1 MPIAA
6 WCLLIVVLMPI
17 LVVGYAKAGAGYD
30 NREPRLWMQ
39 TLQGAKRRAY
49 AAHINC
55 FEAVPVFIAC
65 LFVAVWTDGSPWIVD
80 LLASLFVLFRLGYVM
95 AYITDMPST
104 RSILWSLAYLCAL
117 GIFLSGLMP
126 WL

>member
-6 WCLLIVVLMPI
+6 WCLLIVVLMPV
-17 LVVGYAKAGAGYD
+17 LVVGYAKAGGNYD
-30 NREPRLWMQ
+30 NQEPRLWMQ

-55 FEAVPVFIAC
+55 FEAVPVFLAC
-65 LFVAVWTDGSPWIVD
+65 LFVAVWTDGSPWLVD

-95 AYITDMPST
+95 AYITDMPT
-104 RSILWSLAYLCAL
+104 PRSILWSLAYLCAL
-117 GIFLSGLMP
+117 GMFLSGLAP
-126 WL
+126 LL

>member
-6 WCLLIVVLMPI
+6 WCLLIVVLMPV
-17 LVVGYAKAGAGYD
+17 LVVGYAKAGGNYD
-30 NREPRLWMQ
+30 NQEPRLWMQ

-55 FEAVPVFIAC
+55 FEAVPVFLAC
-65 LFVAVWTDGSPWIVD
+65 LFVAVWTDGSPWLVD

-95 AYITDMPST
+95 AYITDMPT
-104 RSILWSLAYLCAL
+104 PRSILWSLAYLCAL
-117 GIFLSGLMP
+117 GMFLSGLAP

>member
-1 MPIAA
+1 
-6 WCLLIVVLMPI
+6 MPI

>member
-6 WCLLIVVLMPI
+6 WCLLIVALMPV

-30 NREPRLWMQ
+30 NHEPRIWMQ
-39 TLQGAKRRAY
+39 SLEGGKRRAY

-55 FEAVPVFIAC
+55 FEALPVFLAC
-65 LFVAVWTDGSPWIVD
+65 LFVAVWTDGSPWLVD
-80 LLASLFVLFRLGYVM
+80 GLAVSFVALRIGYVV
-95 AYITDMPST
+95 AYIADLPALRST
-104 RSILWSLAYLCAL
+104 LWSLAYLAAL
-117 GIFLSGLMP
+117 GIFLSGMMP

>member
-6 WCLLIVVLMPI
+6 WCLLIVAIMPV
-17 LVVGYAKAGAGYD
+17 LVVGYAKAGGNYD
-30 NREPRLWMQ
+30 NKEPRLWMQ
-39 TLQGAKRRAY
+39 TLEGGKRRAY

-55 FEAVPVFIAC
+55 FEALPVFLAC
-65 LFVAVWTDGSPWIVD
+65 LFVAVWTDGAPWLVD
-80 LLASLFVLFRLGYVM
+80 LLAVLFVVFRIGYVL
-95 AYITDMPST
+95 AYVGDKPAL
-104 RSILWSLAYLCAL
+104 RSSLWSLAYLSAL

>member
-6 WCLLIVVLMPI
+6 WCLLIVVLMPV
-17 LVVGYAKAGAGYD
+17 LVVGYAKAGGSYD
-30 NREPRLWMQ
+30 NQEPRLWMQ

-55 FEAVPVFIAC
+55 FEAVPVFLAC
-65 LFVAVWTDGSPWIVD
+65 LFVAVWTDGSPWLVD

-95 AYITDMPST
+95 AYITDMPT
-104 RSILWSLAYLCAL
+104 PRSILWSLAYLCAL
-117 GIFLSGLMP
+117 GIFLSGLVP